1 MDWVNP
7 WDVPSK
13 TTSGTDWAVASFSN
27 STLTDNY
34 IGLYDSKDNMAFA
47 FQFNDMPYWGNIG
60 ALGNGQIDAVRF
72 EYDFNGIGVNQTVTR
87 QYQTLTFSQNSF
99 PTFSSQTNCKDYLT
113 INQRNSP
120 FLHVTTA
127 TYIAENNIGF
137 IVYDK
142 NKLDYNM
149 INCKFLQ
156 LIYSNDRYAIFKVLD
171 NYNQTQT

>member
-1 MDWVNP
+1 VT
-7 WDVPSK
+7 SK
-13 TTSGTDWAVASFSN
+13 TTSGNSWAVASFSN

-34 IGLYDSKDNMAFA
+34 IGLYDSRDNIAFA
-47 FQFNDMPYWGNIG
+47 FQFNDTPSWGNIG

-72 EYDFNGIGVNQTVTR
+72 EYDFNSIGVNQTVTR

-99 PTFSSQTNCKDYLT
+99 PTFQQPSQLQGLFGYKPADFSVSSRDY
-113 INQRNSP
+113 RD
-120 FLHVTTA
+120 F
-127 TYIAENNIGF
+127 IAENNIGF

-142 NKLDYNM
+142 NQLDYNM
-149 INCKFLQ
+149 IHCKFLQ